1 MLDVLDSTLLNSR
14 IKAMERAH
22 RKDKHQ
28 YFQGV
33 ATARYVLRKVFRIVE
48 EQATREKLDSIEHQA
63 LIQIYGSKEMRLRV
77 KDLADRLD
85 IAPAFS
91 SNLTRAL
98 VEKGLV
104 ERLRSEEDLRTTLV
118 AITPAGTEVLQ
129 RIDDAVSVHV
139 EYFTHQLSR
148 EEREMTVYIMMF
160 YVGLTFDASKANSR
174 TSRA

>member
-1 MLDVLDSTLLNSR
+1 MIDVIDATRLGSR

-28 YFQGV
+28 YFKGI

-48 EQATREKLDSIEHQA
+48 EQAKEAGLDSIAHQA
-63 LIQIYGSKEMRLRV
+63 LIQIYGSEDKRLRV

-85 IAPAFS
+85 ISPAFG

-98 VEKGLV
+98 VEKGFV
-104 ERLRSEEDLRTTLV
+104 ERIRGDEDLRTTLV
-118 AITPAGTEVLQ
+118 AITEAGSEVLH
-129 RIDDAVSVHV
+129 RIDEAVSYHV
-139 EYFTHQLSR
+139 DYFTHQLSR

-160 YVGLTFDASKANSR
+160 YVGITFGPSK
-174 TSRA
+174 